1 MATKGYN
8 SYHGRMPT
16 GKKILIVV
24 LVILLLGACAF
35 LYCQNHLVYDDSGK
49 VHLELPFGKKEKP
62 DTDTD
67 GGGTEENNVPL
78 EREEP
83 QRPTIDVVH
92 GQELS
97 SDVLTREP
105 AGVLQEAAE
114 ADTLVINVKL
124 ADGSFTYQP
133 GFPVSS
139 RADSGDALDTE
150 HLKALLASGKHMVAR
165 VSALCDTAYAY
176 DHVDEAGLKRTTDG
190 WLWYDYNSQCWLD
203 PASAVTAGYLK
214 QVCRELAEMG
224 FDEILLDWF
233 GYPTY
238 GRTDLLDV
246 AADVNREK
254 VLADLVSAVREA
266 VPKITA
272 VSVVLRED
280 NPEVSGLTPTL
291 LAGFD
296 RIYADSYTVDCDAL
310 VQKLPDSFKSETQL
324 VKMVREAQ
332 SSGSYMIVQ

>member
-49 VHLELPFGKKEKP
+49 VHLELPFGKKDDPGKDSSDGADSQP
-62 DTDTD
+62 D
-67 GGGTEENNVPL
+67 VPL

-97 SDVLTREP
+97 SNVLTQDP
-105 AGVLQEAAE
+105 AAVLQEAA
-114 ADTLVINVKL
+114 ATDTLVINVKL
-124 ADGSFTYQP
+124 SDGSFTYQP
-133 GFPVSS
+133 AFQVAS

-150 HLKALLASGKHMVAR
+150 HLKTLLASGKHTVAR
-165 VSALCDTAYAY
+165 VSALCDTAFAY

-203 PASAVTAGYLK
+203 PASTVTADYLK

-246 AADVNREK
+246 AADVDREK
-254 VLADLVSAVREA
+254 VLTDLVSAVREA
-266 VPKITA
+266 LPKITA

-280 NPEVSGLTPTL
+280 DPEVSGLTPTL
-291 LAGFD
+291 LASFD

-310 VQKLPDSFKSETQL
+310 VKKLPESFKSETQL